1 MPSERICSEYSTPEP
16 AEQSAAGDAL
26 QRPLRS
32 RFRAR
37 LSASVR
43 LLVNLVC
50 PEKPSCTVQGAIYN
64 ESRVKQRVSS
74 IFFRVHT

>member
-1 MPSERICSEYSTPEP
+1 MPSERICGEYGTSEP

-32 RFRAR
+32 RFLAR

-43 LLVNLVC
+43 QLRCLY
-50 PEKPSCTVQGAIYN
+50 S
-64 ESRVKQRVSS
+64 
-74 IFFRVHT
+74 

>member
-43 LLVNLVC
+43 RHPLVTWAIRM
-50 PEKPSCTVQGAIYN
+50 SISMQGT
-64 ESRVKQRVSS
+64 R
-74 IFFRVHT
+74 F

>member
-1 MPSERICSEYSTPEP
+1 MPSERICGEYGTPEP

-43 LLVNLVC
+43 ALAATR
-50 PEKPSCTVQGAIYN
+50 TVW
-64 ESRVKQRVSS
+64 EW
-74 IFFRVHT
+74 